1 METSIAKKIKLAC
14 TAAEISISELARRL
28 DTTPQNLNQR
38 LKVDK
43 FTSEELE
50 KNAAA
55 LGCTFSAEFIFPDG
69 SRI

>member
-1 METSIAKKIKLAC
+1 MEKSISMKIKLAC
-14 TAAEISISELARRL
+14 TAADISISELARRI

-50 KNAAA
+50 RIATA
-55 LGCTFSAEFIFPDG
+55 LGCVFSADFVFPDG